1 MADNERTKMRGA
13 HLFRYDFSAQEGVS
27 YKSALASP
35 ATWTAQTHLVFPK
48 SRPLAVVC
56 WRQLLH
62 F

>member
-1 MADNERTKMRGA
+1 MRGA

-48 SRPLAVVC
+48 SRPLAVVR